1 MASLRGAMT
10 AQHSGRKHDD
20 AANDPEHAIDRD
32 AHDTEWKQ
40 KDPDDRVHDDRQ

>member
-10 AQHSGRKHDD
+10 AQHPGRKHDD